1 MDATSKIKSVSPTEP
16 IASCVNANK
25 SNYILL
31 AKGIMASYP
40 KAFYLNPKQLAPSKI
55 QIECDVTKFRQL
67 HLSGIA
73 AKRFNT
79 RGYQNSPI
87 STVQIFVQ

>member
-16 IASCVNANK
+16 IASRVNANK

-31 AKGIMASYP
+31 LAQGIMASYP
-40 KAFYLNPKQLAPSKI
+40 KAFYLNPKKVAPSKI
-55 QIECDVTKFRQL
+55 QIECNVTKFRQL
-67 HLSGIA
+67 HLPGSA

-79 RGYQNSPI
+79 RGYQN
-87 STVQIFVQ
+87 TVQIFVQ